1 MLAGWQRGTAQGC
14 DSVHGRSEAARPG
27 AQQLHGVAKKLV
39 EAHTLAD
46 GDQEDTF
53 AKGCALIRANLHI
66 NADEIESE
74 DEWAALYG
82 QALWLERWR
91 NRNRAE
97 LIASLFGDGKS

>member
-1 MLAGWQRGTAQGC
+1 MAES
-14 DSVHGRSEAARPG
+14 DDE
-27 AQQLHGVAKKLV
+27 
-39 EAHTLAD
+39 D
-46 GDQEDTF
+46 GF

-66 NADEIESE
+66 NADEIETE

-97 LIASLFGDGKS
+97 LIASLFGEKH

>member
-1 MLAGWQRGTAQGC
+1 M
-14 DSVHGRSEAARPG
+14 
-27 AQQLHGVAKKLV
+27 AKSDTV
-39 EAHTLAD
+39 D
-46 GDQEDTF
+46 GF

-66 NADEIESE
+66 NTDEIETE

-97 LIASLFGDGKS
+97 LIASLFGERKH